1 MTKGERKKAIALALT
16 RIETAEKALNEAH
29 AKLREFERTDKTN
42 YVCDA
47 FIMMAYAPYKQRIR
61 ECQDELWAAQHEYAE
76 LTKCKAWRNL

>member
-1 MTKGERKKAIALALT
+1 MTKGERKKAIAQALA
-16 RIETAEKALNEAH
+16 RKENAEKALNEAH
-29 AKLREFERTDKTN
+29 AQLREFERTDKTN

-61 ECQDELWAAQHEYAE
+61 ECEDEFRSANNEYNE